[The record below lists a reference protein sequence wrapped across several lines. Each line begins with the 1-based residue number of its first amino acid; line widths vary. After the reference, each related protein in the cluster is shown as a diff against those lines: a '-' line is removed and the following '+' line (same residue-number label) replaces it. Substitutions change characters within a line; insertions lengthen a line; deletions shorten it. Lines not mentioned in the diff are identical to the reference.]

1 MNQDETFIQIA
12 IEEARKADWPFGAVI
27 VKDGEIIAQAGSGDG
42 KDVSIDP
49 TAHAETNAIRRASEK
64 LQTGDL
70 SGAILY
76 GSCEPCA
83 QCFGA
88 AWYAGIRHMVFGTSI
103 KDIEH
108 IDQAWG
114 GDLAFPHD
122 HIEETGIHMKGGVLR
137 DDVMD
142 MFESHPRVLSSELK

>member
-1 MNQDETFIQIA
+1 MDKDQEFLRIA
-12 IEEARKADWPFGAVI
+12 IEEARKASWPFGAVI

-42 KDVSIDP
+42 KDISIDP

-64 LQTGDL
+64 LQSGDL
-70 SGAILY
+70 SGAVLY

-88 AWYAGIRHMVFGTSI
+88 AWYAGIRKVVFGSSI

-114 GDLAFPHD
+114 GDLAFPHE
-122 HIEETGIHMKGGVLR
+122 HIAETGIQMQGGVLK
-137 DDVMD
+137 DEVMQ
-142 MFESHPRVLSSELK
+142 MYASHPRFNQTQA

>member
-1 MNQDETFIQIA
+1 MNPHEHYIKIA
-12 IEEARKADWPFGAVI
+12 IEEASKAAWPFGAVI
-27 VKDGEIIAQAGSGDG
+27 VKEGVIIAQAGSGDG

-70 SGAILY
+70 SGCVLY

-88 AWYAGIRHMVFGTSI
+88 AWYAGIRKIVYGSSI

-122 HIEETGIHMKGGVLR
+122 HIKETGIDMQGGVLKEE
-137 DDVMD
+137 VMK
-142 MFESHPRVLSSELK
+142 MYENHPRIK

>member
-1 MNQDETFIQIA
+1 MNLDQDFVRVA
-12 IEEARKADWPFGAVI
+12 IDEARKASWPFGAVI
-27 VKDGEIIAQAGSGDG
+27 VKGGEILAQAGSGDG

-49 TAHAETNAIRRASEK
+49 TAHAETNAIRRAVEK
-64 LQTGDL
+64 LKSGDL

-76 GSCEPCA
+76 SSCEPCA

-88 AWYAGIRHMVFGTSI
+88 AWYAGIRQIIFGSSI

-122 HIEETGIHMKGGVLR
+122 HISETGVQMTGGVLR
-137 DDVMD
+137 DEVME
-142 MFESHPRVLSSELK
+142 MYRTHPRVVASQSK

>member
-1 MNQDETFIQIA
+1 MTSDEQFIHIA
-12 IEEARKADWPFGAVI
+12 IEEARKASWPFGAVI
-27 VKDGEIIAQAGSGDG
+27 VKNGEIIAQAGSGDG

-64 LQTGDL
+64 LQSGDL

-88 AWYAGIRHMVFGTSI
+88 AWYAGIRKIIFGSSI

-122 HIEETGIHMKGGVLR
+122 HVSETGIEMQGGVFK
-137 DDVMD
+137 DEVMQ
-142 MFESHPRVLSSELK
+142 MYASHPRVNQT